1 MTFKLDAAERATLS
15 AEVDD
20 KLLEGLIAME
30 RFVRR
35 LFDQLGIHYEELE
48 PGVLKVPADK
58 KHGDLL
64 RKQHLLVFDPS
75 IYPSVEAQNAELL
88 TPASPFFRNLLAK
101 AEGIGPLSIIATR
114 RATPYTMFHF
124 HVHLKGMNFE
134 WEEILTIGVD
144 DDGDS
149 VQNPPQLRELLE
161 ELDPIPKPEPTGTD
175 TGDTAPP
182 APDATHETNQD
193 STRQDAT
200 PGIRQN
206 AGHSASQDGIHDPS
220 DTPASPPAA
229 KTPSKFTV
237 RERDQVPESK
247 RKVPQVAL
255 EQAPQL
261 VKQQIAP
268 KLDELA
274 AAVETGLRKTQERLA
289 AYYEQMRDETRRED
303 VRLRRRIGEINAK
316 IFYTEDRI
324 RLLRLEKERD
334 LLAEELDKVK
344 KKSRRALEHLEL
356 EEHERLSKEAER
368 ARPTVKIRLVAATR
382 VLAE

>member
-1 MTFKLDAAERATLS
+1 MTFKLDAAERASLS

-30 RFVRR
+30 RFTRR
-35 LFDQLGIHYEELE
+35 LFDRLGVHYEEVE
-48 PGVLKVPADK
+48 AGVLKVPADK

-101 AEGIGPLSIIATR
+101 AEGIGPLSIVATR
-114 RATPYTMFHF
+114 RATSYTMFHF

-144 DDGDS
+144 DDGDH
-149 VQNPPQLRELLE
+149 VANPPQLRELLE
-161 ELDPIPKPEPTGTD
+161 QLDPTPDLTAEHTPDPDADPADSSEEGEDPDSAAEPEP
-175 TGDTAPP
+175 AKQ
-182 APDATHETNQD
+182 HHNQD
-193 STRQDAT
+193 TPSPHSTTPAT
-200 PGIRQN
+200 PTFITR
-206 AGHSASQDGIHDPS
+206 D
-220 DTPASPPAA
+220 
-229 KTPSKFTV
+229 
-237 RERDQVPESK
+237 RDQVPKEK
-247 RKVPQVAL
+247 RRVPQVAL
-255 EQAPQL
+255 EQAPQI
-261 VKQQIAP
+261 VKEQIAP

-274 AAVETGLRKTQERLA
+274 AAVETGLRKTQERLQ

-324 RLLRLEKERD
+324 RLMRLEKERD
-334 LLAEELDKVK
+334 MLAEELDKVK

-356 EEHERLSKEAER
+356 EEHERLAKEAER